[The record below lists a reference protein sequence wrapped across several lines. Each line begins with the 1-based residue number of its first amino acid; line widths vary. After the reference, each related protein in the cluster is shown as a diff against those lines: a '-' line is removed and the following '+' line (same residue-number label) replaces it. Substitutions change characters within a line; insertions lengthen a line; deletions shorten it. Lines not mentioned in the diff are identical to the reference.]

1 VPGGALK
8 VGREARAQ
16 EMVAAHSGALA
27 GEDGAYEALFDAYG
41 VLRVESMDE
50 MADTLALFTAER
62 RAGPGGLASIHDS
75 GGERAMM
82 IDGAARA
89 GVRFAAISAETPST
103 LAAALEPGLTA
114 VHPPAPLAPGHAR
127 DETHV
132 TRLPA

>member
-50 MADTLALFTAER
+50 MADTIALFTSER

-82 IDGAARA
+82 IDAAARS
-89 GVRFAAISAETPST
+89 GVRFADLSAHTT
-103 LAAALEPGLTA
+103 AALASALEPGL
-114 VHPPAPLAPGHAR
+114 PPVNPLDAWGTGNAADDIYISCMH
-127 DETHV
+127 
-132 TRLPA
+132 